1 MFEHLKKFKIR
12 AKKPSKQ
19 TLKNKETALNLTQYL
34 NKTRQMLGDKLRTLL
49 IGKNTLSAELLE
61 ALETTLIRADIAI
74 NTTDKIISELKKISH
89 QKNWHNKEDL
99 YNALRKILSDT
110 LITAKPLNMSDIKPF
125 VILVVG
131 VNGAGK
137 TTTIAKLAQLFKAE
151 GKSVILAAGDTFRA
165 AAIEQLKIWG
175 VRSGVRVIAQ
185 KIGADPASVI
195 YDALISATAKDIDVL
210 IADTAGRL
218 HTQHNLM
225 SELKKIKRTLAKN
238 LLDAPHEI
246 MLIVD
251 SNSGQNALNQAR
263 EFHQKIGVNSISIT
277 KLDGS
282 AKGGVVFS
290 ICDELSIPI
299 RYITTG
305 ETNNDLSVF
314 DKTKFIA
321 ALL

>member
-1 MFEHLKKFKIR
+1 MFEYLKKFKIS
-12 AKKPSKQ
+12 AKKPSQQ
-19 TLKNKETALNLTQYL
+19 TLKNKKTAPNLTQRL
-34 NKTRQMLGDKLRTLL
+34 NKTRQMLGDKLRVLL

-61 ALETTLIRADIAI
+61 ELETTLIRADIAI
-74 NTTDKIISELKKISH
+74 NTTDKLISQLKKISY
-89 QKNWHNKEDL
+89 QKNWRDKEDL
-99 YNALRKILSDT
+99 YSALRDILSNI

-125 VILVVG
+125 VILVIG

-137 TTTIAKLAQLFKAE
+137 TTTIAKLAQQFKAE

-175 VRSGVRVIAQ
+175 ARSKVRVIAH
-185 KIGADPASVI
+185 KTGADAASVV
-195 YDALISATAKDIDVL
+195 YDALICATAKDVDIL
-210 IADTAGRL
+210 IVDTAGRL

-225 SELKKIKRTLAKN
+225 LELKKIKHTLAKN
-238 LLDAPHEI
+238 LPDAPHEI

-251 SNSGQNALNQAR
+251 GNSGQNALHQAR
-263 EFHQKIGVNSISIT
+263 EFHQKIGVDSINIT

-305 ETNNDLSVF
+305 ETNNDLSAF